1 MCGIAG
7 IWDRSGKAI
16 DQKSIRAMQDS
27 LLHRGP
33 DSKGLYSDRN
43 VAFAHTRLSIID
55 LSDAAAQPFVSPDG
69 RYVLVFNGEIY
80 NYRELKKEHF
90 PAQQFVSES
99 DTEVLLH
106 MLIRFRELALPMLR
120 GMFALALFD
129 TQEQSLLIATDPFG
143 KKPLFYASSGD
154 IFLFASEP
162 KAILASGD
170 ISPSADLDAL
180 AQYAL
185 HEYCP
190 SPSSGFQD
198 IKTIG
203 AGNYMNISS
212 FGMDEKKWWNTQT
225 VPKLEMSFTQ
235 AMRRFDDLLAQA
247 VARRMVADVPVG
259 LFLSGG
265 LDSST
270 IAWYMR
276 KLRPQEPIY
285 SCSIGFESK
294 SFNEDDVA
302 SRVASHFSFSH
313 ESIKFTPETFLQSLR
328 EIVPLM
334 DIPFADVSLL
344 PTHAVSKLARK
355 HMKVVLDGDGS
366 DELLGGYGTFAAYEL
381 AEELRFI
388 PKEVFRAMLF
398 AAHALLPVS
407 HDYFSLEF
415 KIKSFLRG
423 VSYPPERNLQVWLG
437 AFTDR
442 EIIKLMTPRARQVL
456 ADVLRAVDTA
466 VPPDIADSFDR
477 ASLYHLFTYLH
488 RDILVKIDRAT
499 MAVGLEARTPF
510 LDADVAE
517 FLLRLP
523 ASYKRNKRIL
533 RELMKDRLPEEVIR
547 RKKQGFGV
555 PTSAWFADDL
565 LPFVKRTLSQDRI
578 EEVGVFEY
586 STVRRLVKEHEKK
599 VFDHRKKIWTL
610 ISFQLWYEYWILQ
623 KRDIV

>member
-7 IWDRSGKAI
+7 IWDRAGKGI
-16 DQKSIRAMQDS
+16 DQKSIRSMQGA

-33 DSKGLYSDRN
+33 DSKGLYVDRN
-43 VAFAHTRLSIID
+43 AAFAHARLSIID

-80 NYRELKKEHF
+80 NYQELKKEHF
-90 PAQQFVSES
+90 PSQMFVSNS

-106 MLIRFRELALPMLR
+106 MLIRFRERAFPLLR
-120 GMFALALFD
+120 GMFAFAFFD
-129 TQEQSLLIATDPFG
+129 TQEQTLLIAADPFG
-143 KKPLFYASSGD
+143 KKPLFYASVGD
-154 IFLFASEP
+154 VFLFASEP
-162 KAILASGD
+162 KAILASGYV
-170 ISPSADLDAL
+170 SPSADLDAL

-190 SPSSGFQD
+190 SPHSGFRA

-203 AGNYMNISS
+203 AGSYMNISLL
-212 FGMDEKKWWNTQT
+212 GTEEKKWWNLQT
-225 VPKLEMSFTQ
+225 EPKYTMSFTQ
-235 AMRRFDDLLAQA
+235 AMRRFDDLLGKA

-276 KLRPQEPIY
+276 KLRPEEPIY
-285 SCSIGFESK
+285 SCSVGFESK
-294 SFNEDDVA
+294 SFNEDEIA

-313 ESIKFTPETFLQSLR
+313 ESITFTPDTFLQSLR

-344 PTHAVSKLARK
+344 PTYAVSKLARK

-381 AEELRFI
+381 AHQLRFI

-398 AAHALLPVS
+398 TAHALLPVS

-423 VSYPPERNLQVWLG
+423 ISYPPERNLQIWLG

-442 EIIKLMTPRARQVL
+442 EMHRLMSPQARQSL
-456 ADVLRAVDTA
+456 ATVFQAVDTA
-466 VPPDIADSFDR
+466 VPRDITDSFDR
-477 ASLYHLFTYLH
+477 ASLYHASAYLN

-510 LDADVAE
+510 LDTDVAE

-533 RELMKDRLPEEVIR
+533 RKLMKDRLPKEVIQ

-555 PTSAWFADDL
+555 PTSAWFAEEL

-586 STVRRLVKEHEKK
+586 STVYRIVKEHEKK
-599 VFDHRKKIWTL
+599 AFDHRKKIWT
-610 ISFQLWYEYWILQ
+610 IIAFQLWYEYWILQ